1 MHRDEGIHLKWKK
14 LPKIVHYV
22 LYVHFAFPVVVL
34 CDRKL
39 LSRLP
44 GICFYTPYLPS
55 TYFAIK
61 SCLSPLPGIYFYTP
75 LLPGTVLQKKKKE
88 VSRFITY
95 VQRFIIYNWE
105 SLFTLAF
112 TLMNLFSDS
121 TTFLPQNP
129 FLFLCLF
136 VENFTLSFT
145 MICLQK
151 LYLKCFTTKVSPK
164 VSDTK
169 RYSICLC
176 YPKCHGNR
184 PQPRSKTLNVKK
196 PVH

>member
-1 MHRDEGIHLKWKK
+1 MHRDEGIHLKWEK

-88 VSRFITY
+88 VNRFITY
-95 VQRFIIYNWE
+95 VQRFIIYNWWVTIYTCIYIDE
-105 SLFTLAF
+105 FIFWFYNISSTKPFSLFMSLCWKLYSIFYHGLF
-112 TLMNLFSDS
+112 TK
-121 TTFLPQNP
+121 
-129 FLFLCLF
+129 
-136 VENFTLSFT
+136 TLSEMFHHQGFAQGFRHKK
-145 MICLQK
+145 IFNLS
-151 LYLKCFTTKVSPK
+151 LLPK
-164 VSDTK
+164 MSRK
-169 RYSICLC
+169 
-176 YPKCHGNR
+176 
-184 PQPRSKTLNVKK
+184 
-196 PVH
+196 